1 MPIEAL
7 RRKSM
12 RKRIKVGLILALA
25 CLVLVSLSACGGQ
38 ADEIERQLVEVSRGD
53 LVLSVSAD
61 GNLSFLRDR
70 KLTFGISGT
79 ITEINVEE
87 GDWVTE
93 GEVLARLDAASLELA
108 VQAAEIDL
116 EIATNSFSKIAYP
129 YTYYTLVFSVPEAV
143 AAIGDAQRELNG
155 ALGAL
160 EVELSFDQYW
170 EVWHQL
176 EQAQDSLVKAREQL
190 ARGYGADVF
199 EAGYLP
205 ITSFW
210 TLRAAQLEMEK
221 AQLDLDKASDDLEK
235 AVMIAPFDGVIAV
248 VDVKE
253 GDSLS
258 AWDYASRTII
268 HLIDPTS
275 MGLDAEVDE
284 IDIPDVKLEQKA
296 VISVDALPDEQ
307 FEGVVTSISPVATEE
322 AGVILYK
329 VKISLDV
336 PEGSGLKAGMSATAD
351 IVIDERSNVL
361 LVPDRSIERDSQGN
375 PVVKVMVNEQIEER
389 AVVIG
394 ISDDYQTEIVAGLNE
409 GEVVVI
415 ETRAKPEPSGLG
427 LF

>member
-1 MPIEAL
+1 
-7 RRKSM
+7 M
-12 RKRIKVGLILALA
+12 RKRIKVGLTLALA
-25 CLVLVSLSACGGQ
+25 CLVLASLSACGQ

-93 GEVLARLDAASLELA
+93 GEVLARVDTSSLELA
-108 VQAAEIDL
+108 VQEAEVDL
-116 EIATNSFSKIAYP
+116 EIATNSFNEIAYP
-129 YTYYTLVFSVPEAV
+129 YTYHTFAFSVPRAV
-143 AAIGDAQRELNG
+143 AAIGDAQREVNG
-155 ALGAL
+155 ALEAL

-170 EVWHQL
+170 EVWHEL
-176 EQAQDSLVKAREQL
+176 KKAQDSLVEAREQL

-199 EAGYLP
+199 KSEYLP

-210 TLRAAQLEMEK
+210 TLRAAQLGMEK
-221 AQLDLDKASDDLEK
+221 AQLDLDEANDNLEK
-235 AVMIAPFDGVIAV
+235 AVMLAPFDGVIAV

-258 AWDYASRTII
+258 AWDYASRTIVEI
-268 HLIDPTS
+268 VDPRS
-275 MGLDAEVDE
+275 MELDAEADE
-284 IDIPDVKLEQKA
+284 IDIPEVKLEQKA

-307 FEGVVTSISPVATEE
+307 FDGVVTSISPLAVEE
-322 AGVILYK
+322 SGVISYK
-329 VKISLDV
+329 VKISFDV
-336 PEGSGLKAGMSATAD
+336 LEGSGLRAGMSATAD
-351 IVIDERSNVL
+351 IVIDERSSVL
-361 LVPDRSIERDSQGN
+361 LVPDRSIEQDSQGN

-394 ISDDYQTEIVAGLNE
+394 ISDDYQTEIVAGLDE

-415 ETRAKPEPSGLG
+415 ERRAKPEPTGMGCALAE
-427 LF
+427 